1 MNISTRN
8 INLTEEMENSILDIL
23 GFIDEFSSK
32 ESSLSLIYTANEYE
46 IRLSFEVEGKCC
58 TVKIKDVDLKK
69 GLQKSKRKSYQKIM
83 SIHRHQRHQE
93 TIRKIKPI
101 EEESKEKDSDTLFRK
116 IYIIDKPI
124 SVEDVKQV
132 MIEERLNEALFINI
146 DDREYLSVI
155 HRNKDKFKVYLT
167 DIQMF

>member
-8 INLTEEMENSILDIL
+8 INLTEEIENSILETL
-23 GFIDEFSSK
+23 GFVDEFSSK
-32 ESSLSLIYTANEYE
+32 ESSLSLIHTKNEYE

-69 GLQKSKRKSYQKIM
+69 GLQKVKRKSYQKVT
-83 SIHRHQRHQE
+83 SISRHQLHQE
-93 TIRKIKPI
+93 TIRKMKPI
-101 EEESKEKDSDTLFRK
+101 EEESIEENSDTLFRK
-116 IYIIDKPI
+116 IHIIDKPI
-124 SVEDVKQV
+124 SVDDIKKIMLEQ
-132 MIEERLNEALFINI
+132 RLNEALFINI

-155 HRNKDKFKVYLT
+155 HRNKDKFKIYLT